1 MNIDDILNTIH
12 VEINNLLNNN
22 DFNISYFYTY
32 MYESCL
38 QIQKHKSYDSRQ
50 LTINSY
56 KNIFNTLDNI
66 IIIFND
72 KISNNIKDK
81 EDILDYYYE
90 QTNLYVKNIAII
102 NNTFSYIN
110 KELSILD
117 SSYTI
122 IDYNK
127 YGIENW
133 FNSIIF
139 KNIELFNTIFIK
151 YLDFD
156 IQQTDRPIYLLNE
169 FLDTIFM
176 CIHKKIIDSTFFD
189 IHIGDVLL
197 EHIDQCCIDFSRKS
211 YGSINVL
218 VTMIDKF
225 NIFYMTTFD
234 ILNLEC
240 LKKKYISLLKKRI
253 LYKFSD
259 RMKIEYDSILLHP
272 IQNTN
277 LYDDIKLLTKI
288 INYCNDT
295 QYIKLKINDYFNT
308 LYNSLSNFNDILEV
322 FYLTHMIY
330 DECMNIEFIVYYN
343 YDIIVPK
350 NIFEDVESISDN
362 YDKYIRNVLYKKIK
376 KPYFYSSLLLYFKK
390 FKDNELIPIY
400 YKNNLVKRLYK
411 YNFNLTYIN
420 IEINIINQICN
431 YWKSNSHSILYKLKK
446 IKTDL
451 EESII
456 TSNEFNS
463 IYDIPSTIILATDGI
478 WNIDP
483 YNKPFSSPVF
493 NKEYNSLI
501 EYFTTFYN
509 CKYNT
514 KKLDW
519 NQELSSCILN
529 YYVNDS
535 MTIEITCPLK
545 IANILYKFNINN
557 SIVLNKPYSKLL
569 EHYNIIDT
577 VDSNI
582 CTLNTTIPS
591 SNVVIKFLKAK
602 KKDISKSQKKEI
614 VFTKHVLIEA
624 YCVRLLKNKKSMI
637 DSVLIGLIKEKYK
650 VDNTLITKT
659 IDKLV
664 ENLYIKYENSK
675 YMYLD

>member
-12 VEINNLLNNN
+12 VEINNLLNNK
-22 DFNISYFYTY
+22 DFNKSDFYTY
-32 MYESCL
+32 MYESSL
-38 QIQKHKSYDSRQ
+38 RIQKYKSYDSRQ

-72 KISNNIKDK
+72 KISNNIKYK

-90 QTNLYVKNIAII
+90 QTNLYIKNIAII
-102 NNTFSYIN
+102 NNIFSYVN

-117 SSYTI
+117 SSFTI

-151 YLDFD
+151 YLDFSN
-156 IQQTDRPIYLLNE
+156 QQIDSPIYLLNE

-176 CIHKKIIDSTFFD
+176 CIHKKIIDTTFFD

-197 EHIDQCCIDFSRKS
+197 EHIENCCIEFSKKP
-211 YGSINVL
+211 YDSINVL
-218 VTMIDKF
+218 VTMIDNF
-225 NIFYMTTFD
+225 NIFYMSTFD

-240 LKKKYISLLKKRI
+240 LKKKYISLFKKRI

-259 RMKIEYDSILLHP
+259 IMKIEYDRILLHP

-295 QYIKLKINDYFNT
+295 QYIKLKINDYFNK
-308 LYNSLSNFNDILEV
+308 LYNSLTNFSDILEV
-322 FYLTHMIY
+322 FYLSHMIY

-343 YDIIVPK
+343 CDTIVPK
-350 NIFEDVESISDN
+350 NIFEDAESVCDS
-362 YDKYIRNVLYKKIK
+362 YDKYIRNVLYKKVN

-400 YKNNLVKRLYK
+400 YKNYLVKRLYK
-411 YNFNLTYIN
+411 YNFNLTYIK
-420 IEINIINQICN
+420 IEINIIKQICSD
-431 YWKSNSHSILYKLKK
+431 WKSNSHSILYKLKK

-451 EESII
+451 EESIK

-463 IYDIPSTIILATDGI
+463 IYDVPSTIILATDGI

-483 YNKPFSSPVF
+483 YNTPFSSPVF
-493 NKEYNSLI
+493 NKEYNTLT
-501 EYFTTFYN
+501 EHFTTFYN
-509 CKYNT
+509 CKYST

-519 NQELSSCILN
+519 NHDLSSCILN
-529 YYVNDS
+529 YYVNDNT
-535 MTIEITCPLK
+535 TIEITCPLK

-557 SIVLNKPYSKLL
+557 SVVLNKPYSKLL
-569 EHYNIIDT
+569 EHYNIIDK

-582 CTLNTTIPS
+582 CTLNTTLS
-591 SNVVIKFLKAK
+591 SKNIVIKFLKAK

-614 VFTKHVLIEA
+614 VFTKQELIEA

-637 DSVLIGLIKEKYK
+637 DSVLVGLIKEKYK

-664 ENLYIKYENSK
+664 ENLYIEYDGSN

>member
-1 MNIDDILNTIH
+1 MTIDEILNTIH
-12 VEINNLLNNN
+12 IEINNLLDNKE
-22 DFNISYFYTY
+22 FNYSDFYTY
-32 MYESCL
+32 IYESCL
-38 QIQKHKSYDSRQ
+38 KIQTHKSYDSRE
-50 LTINSY
+50 LMINNY

-66 IIIFND
+66 IILFND
-72 KISNNIKDK
+72 KISNNLKDHN
-81 EDILDYYYE
+81 DILEYYYE
-90 QTNLYVKNIAII
+90 QTNIYIKNISII
-102 NNTFSYIN
+102 NNIFSYIN
-110 KELSILD
+110 TELSTLD
-117 SSYTI
+117 ISFKI

-127 YGIENW
+127 YGIEHW

-139 KNIELFNTIFIK
+139 KNIELFNTILIK
-151 YLDFD
+151 QFD
-156 IQQTDRPIYLLNE
+156 YENQHSDSPVYLLNE
-169 FLDTIFM
+169 FLDTVFM
-176 CIHKKIIDSTFFD
+176 CIHKKIIEHTFFD
-189 IHIGDVLL
+189 IHIGDILL
-197 EHIDQCCIDFSRKS
+197 EHIDQCCIDFSRTS
-211 YGSINVL
+211 YNSMNVL
-218 VTMIDKF
+218 VTMIDDF
-225 NIFYMTTFD
+225 NIFYMSTFD

-240 LKKKYISLLKKRI
+240 LKKKYILLFKKRI

-259 RMKIEYDSILLHP
+259 IMKIEYDRILLHP

-277 LYDDIKLLTKI
+277 LYDDIKLLTTI

-295 QYIKLKINDYFNT
+295 QYIKLKINDYFNK
-308 LYNSLSNFNDILEV
+308 LYNSLTNFNDILEV

-330 DECMNIEFIVYYN
+330 DECMNIEFVVYYN

-350 NIFEDVESISDN
+350 NIFEDDVHISET
-362 YDKYIRNVLYKKIK
+362 YDKYIRNVLYKNVQ

-390 FKDNELIPIY
+390 YKDNELIPIY
-400 YKNNLVKRLYK
+400 YKNYLVKRLYK

-420 IEINIINQICN
+420 IEINIIKQICSH
-431 YWKSNSHSILYKLKK
+431 WKSNSHSILYKLKK
-446 IKTDL
+446 IKNDL

-463 IYDIPSTIILATDGI
+463 IYDVPSTIILTTDGI

-483 YNKPFSSPVF
+483 YNTPFSSPVF
-493 NKEYNSLI
+493 NKEYNALT
-501 EYFTTFYN
+501 EHFTTFYN
-509 CKYNT
+509 CKYST

-519 NQELSSCILN
+519 NHDLSSCILN

-535 MTIEITCPLK
+535 TTIEITCPLK

-557 SIVLNKPYSKLL
+557 SVVLNKPYSKLL
-569 EHYNIIDT
+569 EHYNIIDK

-582 CTLNTTIPS
+582 CTLNTTLS
-591 SNVVIKFLKAK
+591 SKNIVIKFLKAK

-614 VFTKHVLIEA
+614 VFTKQELIEA

-637 DSVLIGLIKEKYK
+637 DSVLVGLIKEKYK

-664 ENLYIKYENSK
+664 ENLYIKHDNSN